1 MDSLVLTVADLRGR
15 AIVDWEQDVELS
27 FAYKRSP
34 PMIVKLVPDLVV
46 PKAVFKYQLH
56 QAFVEGTANGG
67 VRWWCEKVA
76 FSSAMERQTGVDTS
90 VRFMCRHGRKDYKK
104 RASTDGRRSKHT
116 ACVS

>member
-1 MDSLVLTVADLRGR
+1 VKLEDIWSYLIMDSGLVLTVADLRGR

-67 VRWWCEKVA
+67 VRWWCDVNLGVRIQN
-76 FSSAMERQTGVDTS
+76 FIQCQRQTDQSHRGKGIV
-90 VRFMCRHGRKDYKK
+90 
-104 RASTDGRRSKHT
+104 
-116 ACVS
+116 